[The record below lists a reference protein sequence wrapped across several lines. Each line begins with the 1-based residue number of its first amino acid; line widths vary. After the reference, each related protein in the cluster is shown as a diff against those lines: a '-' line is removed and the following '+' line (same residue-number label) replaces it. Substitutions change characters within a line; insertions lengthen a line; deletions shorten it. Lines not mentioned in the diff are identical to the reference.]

1 MINTFEKKL
10 KLPFVFDLDINE
22 TVFKSVPYG
31 IDPTS
36 PLISWLADLNCEI
49 ARSGAELFYIP
60 PGHTIPIH
68 ADGKQLD
75 NKVKLNFQYRGN
87 GSTMKWYVP
96 ANSVAI
102 KTDNPVQFGPYA
114 TIEETDAVLVHTA
127 KIGQPSLVNAGV
139 FHSVENGT
147 DHRWT
152 VSVPIW
158 NLDTMSNLQWP
169 DAVKKFQTWLL

>member
-10 KLPFVFDLDINE
+10 KLPFLFNLDIDE
-22 TVFKSVPYG
+22 TIFKTVPYQ
-31 IDPTS
+31 IDSTS
-36 PLISWLADLNCEI
+36 PLISWLASINCEI

-60 PGHTIPIH
+60 PSHTIPVH
-68 ADGKQLD
+68 ADGKHQD

-87 GSTMKWYVP
+87 ESTMKWYTP
-96 ANSVAI
+96 TASVAI
-102 KTDNPVQFGPYA
+102 ETDNPMQLGPYA
-114 TIEETDAVLVHTA
+114 LIKETDAVLVHTA

-152 VSVPIW
+152 VSIPIW
-158 NLDTMSNLQWP
+158 NLDTMSNLQWA
-169 DAVKKFQTWLL
+169 DAVDKFQPWLL